1 MRTAILGNRGVLRIT
16 GEDAKKLLDGIL
28 TCDLDKVTPEKARL
42 GALLSPQGK
51 ILFDFLIVA
60 APDGEAQGYYL
71 DCPRGSAADFAKR
84 LNFYKLRAKML
95 VENLSDTHR
104 VSAMWDM
111 EHAPATSG
119 IVFQDP
125 RLEALGFR
133 SIAPVGDASEL
144 DASEHLAG
152 ATDSGSA
159 DYLAHR
165 LSLGIPDAAEDFG
178 LADLFP
184 HEMMMDQLA
193 GVDFD
198 KGCYV
203 GQEVV
208 SRMQHRATART
219 RVMSIAFE
227 GMQAPAK
234 GSEMIAGGKVIG
246 SMGSCAG
253 GRAVALIRID
263 RASDALAE
271 GTTMMADGIGVTIE
285 KPAYAR
291 FDFPVMAT
299 AKAG

>member
-16 GEDAKKLLDGIL
+16 GEDAKKLLDGII

-60 APDGEAQGYYL
+60 APDGDAQGYYI

-84 LNFYKLRAKML
+84 LNFYKLRATML
-95 VENLSDTHR
+95 VENLSDTHI
-104 VSAMWDM
+104 VSAMWDV
-111 EHAPATSG
+111 ENAPATSG

-133 SIAPVGDASEL
+133 SIAAAGDAS
-144 DASEHLAG
+144 DPASTEAG
-152 ATDSGSA
+152 T

-219 RVMSIAFE
+219 RVMCIAYE
-227 GMQAPAK
+227 GIEAPAK
-234 GSEMIAGGKVIG
+234 GSEVSAGGKVIG
-246 SMGSCAG
+246 KMGSSAFG
-253 GRAVALIRID
+253 KAVALIRID

-271 GTTMMADGIGVTIE
+271 GSTMMADGIGVTVA

-291 FDFPVMAT
+291 FDFPVAAT